1 MAERSLRVLALARK
15 NLTPEVA
22 NRKQSAEIEEE
33 LCFLGLV
40 GLMDPPRADVI
51 EAVKATRSA
60 GVRII
65 MITGDYGLTADGIAH
80 ATGISIA
87 PLTRIITGYDLDNL
101 SEPDLK
107 KELAEHREIIF
118 ARATPEHKLR
128 VVSAL
133 EAMNEVVAVTGDGVN
148 DAVAL
153 KQADIGIA
161 MGLAGTDVARAAS
174 EMVLLDDSFA
184 SIIRAVRYG
193 RSIYDNIRRVVIYL
207 FSHNMAELMP
217 YLFCTIAR
225 IPLVPLNALQVLAI
239 DLGSDVLPALSLG
252 GEDPET
258 DVMERPP
265 RPRKSRLMNR
275 ETVRRI
281 LFLGGIQSVGAIVAF
296 VSVLLVGGWVWG
308 SSLGIHDALYR
319 HAITATQAAI
329 VVSQIFNSFAVRTSL
344 DSVFKKGLFSNRRLL
359 FAQVFSIFLICL
371 ISYFGPLQDIFNTAP
386 LTALDWTVV
395 TGFGVL
401 LFGAEEIRKS
411 LLRAKIRR
419 NAK

>member
-1 MAERSLRVLALARK
+1 VLALARK
-15 NLTPEVA
+15 TLTRDSA
-22 NRKQSAEIEEE
+22 NRKQANEIEEG

-51 EAVKATRSA
+51 EAVKATRTA
-60 GVRII
+60 GLRII
-65 MITGDYGLTADGIAH
+65 MITGDFGLTADGIAH
-80 ATGISIA
+80 ATGISQER
-87 PLTRIITGYDLDNL
+87 LTRIITGYDLDNL
-101 SEPDLK
+101 SEEDLK
-107 KELAEHREIIF
+107 KELTEHREIIF

-128 VVSAL
+128 VVTAL
-133 EAMNEVVAVTGDGVN
+133 ESLGEVVAVTGDGVN

-217 YLFCTIAR
+217 YLFATVAR

-239 DLGSDVLPALSLG
+239 DLGSDVLPALALG
-252 GEDPET
+252 GEAPEP
-258 DVMERPP
+258 DVMQRSP
-265 RPRKSRLMNR
+265 RPRKSRLLDRN
-275 ETVRRI
+275 TIGRI
-281 LFLGGIQSVGAIVAF
+281 LFLGGIQSTGAIVAF
-296 VSVLLVGGWVWG
+296 VTVLLMGGWVWG
-308 SSLGIHDALYR
+308 TTLPVHDALYR

-329 VVSQIFNSFAVRTSL
+329 VVSQIFNSFAVRTSF

-359 FAQVFSIFLICL
+359 FAQVFSVFLICL
-371 ISYFGPLQDIFNTAP
+371 ISYWHPLQSIFNTAP
-386 LTALDWTVV
+386 LTAYDWIIV
-395 TGFGVL
+395 TGFGAL
-401 LFGAEEIRKS
+401 LFAAEETRKGV
-411 LLRAKIRR
+411 LRARVRSRTI
-419 NAK
+419 